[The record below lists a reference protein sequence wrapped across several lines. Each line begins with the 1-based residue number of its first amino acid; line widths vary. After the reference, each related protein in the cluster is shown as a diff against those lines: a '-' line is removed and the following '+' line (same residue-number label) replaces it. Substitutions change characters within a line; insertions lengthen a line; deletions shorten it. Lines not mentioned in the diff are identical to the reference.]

1 MAKKK
6 SKPPSSASTNGGAKP
21 QHGAKSAAVRDYLLA
36 NKDAKPKEIVEA
48 LKAQG
53 IDISPNMV
61 SIIKAKAG
69 IKKAKRS
76 AQAAVASNDKTAG
89 AQTSKSNGLEA
100 ALMLYK
106 AARGQ
111 DVQPKQVTTAF
122 LSLVEMLS

>member
-6 SKPPSSASTNGGAKP
+6 SKSSSTTNGAAKP
-21 QHGAKSAAVRDYLLA
+21 QHGAKSAAVREYLQA
-36 NKDAKPKEIVEA
+36 NKDAKPKEIMEA
-48 LKAQG
+48 MLAQG
-53 IDISPNMV
+53 ITVSPNMV
-61 SIIKAKAG
+61 SVIKAKAG

-100 ALMLYK
+100 ALLLYK

-111 DVQPKQVTTAF
+111 EVQQKQVTTAF

>member
-6 SKPPSSASTNGGAKP
+6 SKSSTSTSSSSSKP
-21 QHGAKSAAVRDYLLA
+21 QHGAKSAAVREYLLA
-36 NKDAKPKEIVEA
+36 NKDAKPKEIMDA
-48 LKAQG
+48 MLAQG
-53 IDISPNMV
+53 ITVSPNMV
-61 SIIKAKAG
+61 SVIKAKAG

-100 ALMLYK
+100 ALLLYK

-111 DVQPKQVTTAF
+111 DVQQKQVTTAF

>member
-6 SKPPSSASTNGGAKP
+6 SKPAGASNGNGKP
-21 QHGAKSAAVRDYLLA
+21 QHGAKSAAVREYLQTSPG
-36 NKDAKPKEIVEA
+36 AKPKEIVEA
-48 LKAQG
+48 LKAKG

-76 AQAAVASNDKTAG
+76 AAAAVASNDKTAA
-89 AQTSKSNGLEA
+89 AQTSRSNGLEA
-100 ALMLYK
+100 ALLLYK

-111 DVQPKQVTTAF
+111 EVQQKQVTSAF

>member
-6 SKPPSSASTNGGAKP
+6 SKSAGASNGSKP
-21 QHGAKSAAVRDYLLA
+21 QHGAKSAAVREYLQTSPG
-36 NKDAKPKEIVEA
+36 AKPKEIVEV
-48 LKAQG
+48 LKAKG

-76 AQAAVASNDKTAG
+76 AQAAVASNDKTAA
-89 AQTSKSNGLEA
+89 AQTSKSDGLEA
-100 ALMLYK
+100 ALLLYK

-111 DVQPKQVTTAF
+111 EVQPKRVTSAF